1 MAKKDK
7 KGDPKKSPGPVEPT
21 VETAMIEVPVMWDE
35 KFDTATHKDFLRMSA
50 EAMQAS
56 MNLALHT
63 GDVEKLLQVASSWGM
78 LAITT
83 RDLERSR
90 QTAGF
95 GASKEEDTNG

>member
-7 KGDPKKSPGPVEPT
+7 KGDPKQPGPELPT
-21 VETAMIEVPVMWDE
+21 DGFIEIPAVWDE
-35 KFDTATHKDFLRMSA
+35 KFESPDHHTFLRMSA

-56 MNLALHT
+56 MNLALAS
-63 GDVEKLLQVASSWGM
+63 GDVEKMLQVASSWGM

-90 QTAGF
+90 QVAGF
-95 GASKEEDTNG
+95 GVSKEEDKDG